1 MTALPLQPLISACI
15 IPVVV
20 IERLE
25 DAVPLAEALYAGG
38 LTTLEITLRTP
49 CALEALAT
57 VAKALPEANVG
68 AGTVTNSTELAA
80 VIDAG
85 AQFAIAPGQSP
96 ALLAAGSQSP
106 VPLIPGAVTP
116 SEVMAARDAGYRT
129 LKFFPA
135 SVAGGAAA
143 LGAFAGPF
151 KDVTFIPTGGINPA
165 NLSDYLKLANVV
177 AAGGSWMLPADKIQA
192 QDWPALEALAR
203 EAVSLAATVKRGK

>member
-68 AGTVTNSTELAA
+68 AGTVTTSTELAA